1 MKTIVPV
8 FAVAIGLTML
18 VTGCET
24 DGLAARKQE
33 KSAVYATLKP
43 WQKNY
48 IDKSVIALGFT
59 PDMVYIAVGHPTK
72 VEPVVNPDGTKAELW
87 TYKNYFPTVEAN
99 ALKYTYT
106 TESVYQPSRFQ
117 SNGAGGRQ
125 PLGTSRNGGPSIS
138 TTGPPQGTMDLA
150 DLPSFT
156 LWVTFKDGK
165 VVKMKLD
172 PN

>member
-1 MKTIVPV
+1 MKTIFPV

-117 SNGAGGRQ
+117 SNGAGGR
-125 PLGTSRNGGPSIS
+125 PHHPGLGASLVFHGLRIRGQAAKARAAMRIEYR
-138 TTGPPQGTMDLA
+138 
-150 DLPSFT
+150 
-156 LWVTFKDGK
+156 
-165 VVKMKLD
+165 
-172 PN
+172 